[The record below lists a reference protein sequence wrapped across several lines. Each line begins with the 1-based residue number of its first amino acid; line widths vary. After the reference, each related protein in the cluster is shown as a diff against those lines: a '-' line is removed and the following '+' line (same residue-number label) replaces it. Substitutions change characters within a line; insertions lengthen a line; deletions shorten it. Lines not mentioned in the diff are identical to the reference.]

1 MREPG
6 YKLYDLYKVVNG
18 KNVFVGRFDR
28 KQMHEDYG
36 LSVNNIPH
44 DVKTQKSKPGKDGR
58 YRIREVGEPV
68 EPYEEPKS
76 SGMPKHVSMIKTNG
90 GCRFGG

>member
-1 MREPG
+1 MRAPG

-18 KNVFVGRFDR
+18 KNVFVGTFDR
-28 KQMHEDYG
+28 KQMHDDYG
-36 LSVNNIPH
+36 LSVNNIPR
-44 DVKTQKSKPGKDGR
+44 DIKTHNIKQGKDGR
-58 YRIREVGEPV
+58 YRIREVGDPV

-76 SGMPKHVSMIKTNG
+76 YGMPKHVSMIKTNG